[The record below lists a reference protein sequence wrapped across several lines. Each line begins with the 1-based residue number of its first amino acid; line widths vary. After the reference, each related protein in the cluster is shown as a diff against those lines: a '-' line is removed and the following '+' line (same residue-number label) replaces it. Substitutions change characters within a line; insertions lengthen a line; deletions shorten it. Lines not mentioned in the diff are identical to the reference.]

1 MPVYQNTNSFPVIR
15 NIDEPEVIINTNEV
29 KKKNKKKK
37 NPTVLLSLLGFVML
51 TSNAAVVHWNAHN
64 RFVILFSSLVLA
76 VMDAQLK
83 VPVLINAE

>member
-51 TSNAAVVHWNAHN
+51 TSNAAVVH
-64 RFVILFSSLVLA
+64 
-76 VMDAQLK
+76 
-83 VPVLINAE
+83 